1 MEMVHGHMKKFAY
14 LGLYII
20 GLLIVNSIL
29 FTHQHS
35 LADGQ
40 IVVHAHPFNQ
50 TDNPPAEHHHNKND
64 LQILQNIS
72 LLFFT
77 GALVLGF
84 IAKLAPK
91 ENHDALPIA
100 YHQTLAICDFGRAPP
115 KQFL

>member
-1 MEMVHGHMKKFAY
+1 MEMVHRHIKKFAY
-14 LGLYII
+14 IGLYII

-40 IVVHAHPFNQ
+40 IVVHAHPFDQ

-77 GALVLGF
+77 GALVIGF

-91 ENHDALPIA
+91 ENHDALPKT
-100 YHQTLAICDFGRAPP
+100 YYQTLAICDFGRAPP